1 MKIIIIIFLIFLSN
15 YIFANEENNNKVEV
29 INLYES
35 KSLDQIVLENLNDKK
50 EIEEEIDNLN
60 ETSATETKN
69 NEVEEKE
76 KNVKIITIN
85 CGEKIKTINGY
96 ENLAEKLIKNG
107 LNRKSVIVAI
117 GGGTLG
123 DLAGFISSTVLRG
136 LDFFLIPTTL
146 LSQVDSSIGG
156 KNGINMTYGKN
167 MLGTFYQPKEVLI
180 DVSVL
185 NSLPNKEIKSGY
197 AEIIKHALIN
207 DYNFFCWLEKNIDKL
222 LNLNKSILEKAIYK
236 SIMIKLFYVRKDE
249 KETLLNSDSR
259 SMLNFGHTIGH
270 AIENNYN
277 YKKFNHGEA
286 ISIGMITEAKISNY
300 LGLLSSNELY
310 RILIHFKKCNL
321 KIFDKIIKEK
331 KIIKIISKD
340 KKNFN
345 DNINF
350 SLINK
355 IGNSIFY
362 KKLDKDKVYKILQ
375 NI

>member
-1 MKIIIIIFLIFLSN
+1 MQNNLFIKNKKLNTSILIKKN
-15 YIFANEENNNKVEV
+15 YISTFVKNIAKKNEKVFCVVDSKIKNKFNF
-29 INLYES
+29 I
-35 KSLDQIVLENLNDKK
+35 
-50 EIEEEIDNLN
+50 
-60 ETSATETKN
+60 
-69 NEVEEKE
+69 KE
-76 KNVKIITIN
+76 KNIKIITIE
-85 CGEKIKTINGY
+85 CGEKIKTIYGY
-96 ENLAEKLIKNG
+96 KNLAEKLIKNNV
-107 LNRKSVIVAI
+107 NRKSVLVAI

-123 DLAGFISSTVLRG
+123 DLAGFVSSTVLRG

-156 KNGINMTYGKN
+156 KNGINTTYGKN

-180 DVSVL
+180 DISVL
-185 NSLPNKEIKSGY
+185 NTLPNKEIKSGY

-222 LNLNKSILEKAIYK
+222 LKLNKSILEKAIYK

-249 KETLLNSDSR
+249 KETLINSQSR
-259 SMLNFGHTIGH
+259 AMLNFGHTIGH
-270 AIENNYN
+270 AIESHYN

-310 RILIHFKKCNL
+310 RILIHFKKCKL
-321 KIFDKIIKEK
+321 KIFDKFIKEK
-331 KIIKIISKD
+331 KIINIINKD

-345 DNINF
+345 DSINF

-355 IGNSIFY
+355 IGSSIFY
-362 KKLDKDKVYKILQ
+362 NKLDKDKVYKILQ

>member
-1 MKIIIIIFLIFLSN
+1 MKTNLFIKNKKLNTSILIKKN
-15 YIFANEENNNKVEV
+15 YISIFVKKIAKKNEKVFCIIDSKVKNKF
-29 INLYES
+29 
-35 KSLDQIVLENLNDKK
+35 DFR
-50 EIEEEIDNLN
+50 
-60 ETSATETKN
+60 
-69 NEVEEKE
+69 KE

-96 ENLAEKLIKNG
+96 KNLAEKLIKNNV
-107 LNRKSVIVAI
+107 NRKSVLVAI

-123 DLAGFISSTVLRG
+123 DLVGFISSTLLRG

-156 KNGINMTYGKN
+156 KNGINTTYGKN
-167 MLGTFYQPKEVLI
+167 LLGTFYQPKEVLI
-180 DVSVL
+180 DISVL
-185 NSLPNKEIKSGY
+185 NSLPKKEIKSGY

-207 DYNFFCWLEKNIDKL
+207 DYIFFCWLEKNINKL

-236 SIMIKLFYVRKDE
+236 SIMIKLLYVRKDE
-249 KETLLNSDSR
+249 KETLLNSHSR
-259 SMLNFGHTIGH
+259 AMLNFGHTIGH
-270 AIENNYN
+270 AIESHYN

-310 RILIHFKKCNL
+310 RIIIHFRKCKLN
-321 KIFDKIIKEK
+321 IFDKIIKEK
-331 KIIKIISKD
+331 KLIKIISKD
-340 KKNFN
+340 KKNFK

-355 IGNSIFY
+355 IGSSIFY
-362 KKLDKDKVYKILQ
+362 KKLDKDKLYKILQ
-375 NI
+375 NV